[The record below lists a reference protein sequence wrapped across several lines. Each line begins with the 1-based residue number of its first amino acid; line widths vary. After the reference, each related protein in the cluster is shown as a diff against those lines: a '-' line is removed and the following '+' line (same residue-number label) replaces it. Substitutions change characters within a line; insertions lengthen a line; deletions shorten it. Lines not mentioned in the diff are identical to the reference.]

1 MPESGQPAPAWPTQ
15 PVEDASEPAV
25 AAGEGAQVGWP
36 SADGDGSSPAW
47 PSDESRSPDG
57 VKVAAEESATA
68 EVEPDIEDETDSET
82 ESVEPV
88 ESEAEVAVEEQDTE
102 PATQQVQ
109 EPVKQSEPAGEAES
123 PEESEPAKQS
133 ERTEKSESVE
143 DPVTKQVPVAEQV
156 PAKEQV
162 AQQLPVPVKQ
172 PAEEP
177 AARQDSVP
185 EPVAEQVPAEQ
196 QAQQP
201 PVPVKQPAK
210 DPVTQQVPV
219 PQPVREAD
227 KEPVAQA
234 APESV
239 EEPPTQPVP
248 EPVTQQ
254 MLERPTKSGSVQ
266 PVPGSPTQQVSERSI
281 EPVAEPLTQQVS
293 ERPIKPVAEPL
304 TQQVSEP
311 PTRQVSERPPKPGP
325 ERAARPVPEPPTQ
338 PVPEPPTSHVSESPA
353 QQMSERPTR
362 HALERPTPPDPEPPT
377 QQVERLTRQAP
388 EPPTQQGPERSPKPG
403 PDRPVPEPATQRVQV
418 PPPPVPP
425 RTQPPAP
432 FTPPAPPRTQPSVP
446 LTSPTPP
453 PKPPVRPA
461 PPREPVTQRVPVP
474 PPPPKIQPPQP
485 VPPPKP
491 VSKEPETLRIRLA
504 DVPTKAQPMRIEP
517 ARSEPPVSPLE
528 DTIAMPVDNDRARL
542 DPPTVQLPGPGG
554 PSVDDTPTIRVQVP
568 RPPAAGRPEL
578 GDDVPQPAPQLPPP
592 PRTSPENDVDEPA
605 PRRSRKPLLVGLAIF
620 LVLAVGATVYF
631 GSSGFGGSTVVA
643 TAPPPSPAA
652 PNLLI
657 KPLGDAQGPTA
668 AGVAAKIAGPVSSPA
683 LGTLTGSVIDPA
695 TGTTLWERNSSTP
708 LTPAS
713 AGKVLTMTA
722 ALLSLDPQFRFT
734 TTVVAGP
741 DPDTVVLVGGGD
753 PTLSSLPAGKETVYP
768 GAARLD
774 DLVAQVKQATGGT
787 VHKVLL
793 DTNRYSG
800 DAMAPGWENSDIAGG
815 SVAPIT
821 PIMLDGGRSRPTV
834 SEPARTATP
843 DTDAAKEFARRLG
856 ADPNSVAKGTAGP
869 DAKVLGTVQ
878 SPPLTDMVSNLL
890 QISDNVLAEA
900 IGREVA
906 KQAGAPVTFAGGSST
921 VLNILRNNNFD
932 LTGVTMVDG
941 SGLSTQD
948 RVTAKLLGSIMT
960 VAAGPDGGSDP
971 RVAKLRPLLN
981 GLPVAGGSGTLA
993 DRYGDA
999 SSAPGKGWVRAKTGT
1014 LDGVNTLTG
1023 IVQTADGK
1031 VLAFALMSNGSQ
1043 IDQGRA
1049 ALDNVAAA
1057 LRGCGCR

>member
-1 MPESGQPAPAWPTQ
+1 VSATGPVEEDSVPESGQPAPAWPTQ
-15 PVEDASEPAV
+15 PVEDAPEPAV
-25 AAGEGAQVGWP
+25 GAGEGAQVGWP
-36 SADGDGSSPAW
+36 SAEDDGGSPAW
-47 PSDESRSPDG
+47 PSDESSSPDG
-57 VKVAAEESATA
+57 VKVAAEEPATA
-68 EVEPDIEDETDSET
+68 EADIEDEADGEP
-82 ESVEPV
+82 ESAEPQP
-88 ESEAEVAVEEQDTE
+88 EAEVAAAVEEQDTAPVAE
-102 PATQQVQ
+102 PATQQVPVP
-109 EPVKQSEPAGEAES
+109 EPVKKPESAKEAES
-123 PEESEPAKQS
+123 
-133 ERTEKSESVE
+133 
-143 DPVTKQVPVAEQV
+143 
-156 PAKEQV
+156 
-162 AQQLPVPVKQ
+162 
-172 PAEEP
+172 AEEP
-177 AARQDSVP
+177 APVK
-185 EPVAEQVPAEQ
+185 EPVTQQV
-196 QAQQP
+196 

-210 DPVTQQVPV
+210 EPVTQQVPV
-219 PQPVREAD
+219 PKPAPEPA
-227 KEPVAQA
+227 KEPATQA
-234 APESV
+234 APEPV
-239 EEPPTQPVP
+239 EEPKTQ
-248 EPVTQQ
+248 
-254 MLERPTKSGSVQ
+254 
-266 PVPGSPTQQVSERSI
+266 
-281 EPVAEPLTQQVS
+281 
-293 ERPIKPVAEPL
+293 
-304 TQQVSEP
+304 
-311 PTRQVSERPPKPGP
+311 
-325 ERAARPVPEPPTQ
+325 
-338 PVPEPPTSHVSESPA
+338 
-353 QQMSERPTR
+353 
-362 HALERPTPPDPEPPT
+362 
-377 QQVERLTRQAP
+377 
-388 EPPTQQGPERSPKPG
+388 
-403 PDRPVPEPATQRVQV
+403 PVPEPATQRVPV
-418 PPPPVPP
+418 PPPP
-425 RTQPPAP
+425 
-432 FTPPAPPRTQPSVP
+432 PPAPPRAQPKPPMPPTQV
-446 LTSPTPP
+446 PP
-453 PKPPVRPA
+453 PKPPVPPA
-461 PPREPVTQRVPVP
+461 PQREPVTQRVPVP

-485 VPPPKP
+485 VPPKP

-504 DVPTKAQPMRIEP
+504 EVPPKAPPTRIEP

-528 DTIAMPVDNDRARL
+528 DTVAMPVDNDRARL
-542 DPPTVQLPGPGG
+542 DPPTVQLPGPGS
-554 PSVDDTPTIRVQVP
+554 PSVDDTPTIRVRVP

-605 PRRSRKPLLVGLAIF
+605 PRRSRKPLLVGLAIL

-713 AGKVLTMTA
+713 AGKLLTMTA

-821 PIMLDGGRSRPTV
+821 PIMLDGGRSRPTA
-834 SEPARTATP
+834 SEPPRTATP

-856 ADPNSVAKGTAGP
+856 ADPNSVAKGTAAA

-971 RVAKLRPLLN
+971 RVAKLRPLLT